1 MKIEEE
7 PIDILPTKICCSCSE
22 QIERAVNIRRTCITS
37 NQILRNS
44 VNSDDIKAKEEEIDE
59 MPEAL
64 VSITEIMQTDEM
76 VWIKNENEEWPD
88 TPREEASNSSFDQL
102 EPSREEEQQKVESK
116 KVSNKSS
123 RKICPVCGKIYTN
136 WYLSIHMETHLD
148 RERDSDRQLDDCSSK
163 KSKKGRN
170 TDQITK
176 ERKTARQSGK
186 FYIDYNGA
194 AHKERQVKQP
204 CNANCH
210 LKCSSRISA
219 DQRLEAHKQFWSL
232 SDLQKV
238 QFYNEHLVKKPVQRR
253 RTLQPE
259 KNREF
264 TVRYHLTIDGQLLEV
279 CRVMFI
285 KTLDISVGRIYH
297 FMKSKDG
304 EAPVE
309 YKQGRHRTRA
319 IKEEDKEKICSHI
332 RSIPTIQIG
341 DEIYADGFPHL
352 TSLYENYAKENEIQH
367 MSYGTYRKIFLSEF
381 KISFMNLKIARNL

>member
-1 MKIEEE
+1 M
-7 PIDILPTKICCSCSE
+7 
-22 QIERAVNIRRTCITS
+22 
-37 NQILRNS
+37 
-44 VNSDDIKAKEEEIDE
+44 EEI
-59 MPEAL
+59 PEAL
-64 VSITEIMQTDEM
+64 VSITEMMQTDEM

-88 TPREEASNSSFDQL
+88 T
-102 EPSREEEQQKVESK
+102 SREDGSSSSCDQPTVEEEPPKVESK
-116 KVSNKSS
+116 KTTSS
-123 RKICPVCGKIYTN
+123 RKICSVCGKIYTN
-136 WYLSIHMETHLD
+136 WYLSIHMETHL
-148 RERDSDRQLDDCSSK
+148 EKEKESDRHPNDSSSK

-176 ERKTARQSGK
+176 ERKDARQSGK

-194 AHKERQVKQP
+194 AHKERQVKQA
-204 CNANCH
+204 CGASCH
-210 LKCSSRISA
+210 LKCISRLSHE
-219 DQRLEAHKQFWSL
+219 QRLEAHKQFWSL
-232 SDLQKV
+232 NDLQKV
-238 QFYNEHLVKKPVQRR
+238 KFYNDHLVKKPVQRR
-253 RTLQPE
+253 RASQPE

-264 TVRYHLTIDGQLLEV
+264 TVRYHLTIDDKLEEV

-319 IKEEDKEKICSHI
+319 IKDDDKEKICSHI
-332 RSIPTIQIG
+332 RSIPTVQIG
-341 DEIYADGFPHL
+341 DETYADGFPHL
-352 TSLYENYAKENEIQH
+352 TSLYESYVKENEAQH